1 MQEKLKRAMVAIQ
14 GVKIPELPDEILELE
29 REITSKFANISN
41 VADIIEKNTTLSGEL
56 LKIAKTPAM
65 KVPQPCNSIREAV
78 AALGL
83 DRVYNLVVA
92 SALKNVFGQKGLIK
106 DIMDHSVDV
115 AFCMADIA
123 EWVDGVSRDEAYMF
137 GLFHNGGSLLLASKN
152 EEKYASIFS
161 NSMSRPVSI
170 LLAEE
175 KVFRSNHAMVG
186 VLLAKRWKLPLDMIQ
201 AIMLHHTPECSKI
214 KNDKVRA
221 MVAMVKVAN
230 SIVAEISLGAYRG
243 DEMIAYEEDGLAEL
257 MIPYEVVTEIRNA
270 VMSYTFK
277 S

>member
-14 GVKIPELPDEILELE
+14 GVQIPELPEEILELE

-56 LKIAKTPAM
+56 LKVVKMPAM
-65 KVPQPCNSIREAV
+65 NVPQPCNSIRDAV
-78 AALGL
+78 ASLGL
-83 DRVYNLVVA
+83 DKVYNLVVA
-92 SALKNVFGQKGLIK
+92 TALKNVFGQKGLIK
-106 DIMDHSVDV
+106 DIMDHSVDI

-137 GLFHNGGSLLLASKN
+137 GLFHNGGALLLASKN
-152 EEKYASIFS
+152 EKRYATLFS

-170 LLAEE
+170 LAAEE
-175 KVFRSNHAMVG
+175 RVFFSNHAMIG

-221 MVAMVKVAN
+221 LVAMVKVAN

-243 DEMIAYEEDGLAEL
+243 DEMVAYEEDGLEEL
-257 MIPYEVVTEIRNA
+257 MIPYEVVAEIRNA

>member
-14 GVKIPELPDEILELE
+14 GVQIPELPEEILELE

-56 LKIAKTPAM
+56 LKVVKMPAM
-65 KVPQPCNSIREAV
+65 NVPQPCNSIRDAV
-78 AALGL
+78 ASLGL
-83 DRVYNLVVA
+83 DKVYNLVVA
-92 SALKNVFGQKGLIK
+92 TALKNVFGQKGLIK
-106 DIMDHSVDV
+106 DIMDHSVDI

-137 GLFHNGGSLLLASKN
+137 GLFHNGGALLLASKN
-152 EEKYASIFS
+152 EKRYATLFS

-170 LLAEE
+170 LAAEE
-175 KVFRSNHAMVG
+175 RAFFSNHAMIG

-221 MVAMVKVAN
+221 LVAMVKVAN

-243 DEMIAYEEDGLAEL
+243 DEMVAYEEDGLEEL
-257 MIPYEVVTEIRNA
+257 MIPYEVVAEIRNV